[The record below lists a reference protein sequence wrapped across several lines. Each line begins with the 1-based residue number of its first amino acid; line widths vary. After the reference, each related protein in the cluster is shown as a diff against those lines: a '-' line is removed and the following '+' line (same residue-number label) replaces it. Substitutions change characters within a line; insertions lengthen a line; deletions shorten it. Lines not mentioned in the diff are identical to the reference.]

1 MHLELRLWQFTKGV
15 RSRIFYSM
23 IIGLLSSG
31 FGAARLALL
40 GWLIGKVFN
49 GASAIDLLIPSAA
62 IIVVMVLRGVL
73 EHFRTMIAHKTAA
86 QVQKKLRKNLF
97 DHITTLGPAYAGS
110 QRSGALTLSVVEG
123 VEQLETYFGQYLPQ
137 LLISFFTPIL
147 IFIFVAFIDLP
158 VAGVLVGFALLALF
172 LPALWHSFDVK
183 NSKGRQ
189 HAYAVFASEFLDSIQ
204 GLATL
209 KAFGQSSNRAD
220 SLEFK
225 ARDLFRKT
233 MWVLGTN
240 VLSRG
245 ITDCSITIGAAAALA
260 LGASRVVDGHMELSG
275 LLIILLMG
283 VEIFRPMR
291 DLRSVLHQGMV
302 GMSAAQGIYDIL
314 DAKPQ
319 VENKSFRPTT
329 EQLTPSI
336 SFRNVQFSYPKSLR
350 SVYQDLSF
358 DVAAGECLGVVG
370 PSGCGK
376 SSLVKLIL
384 RFFDPQ
390 GGIITLGG
398 VDLKE
403 MSFSQ
408 IRENIA
414 VVNQDTFLFH
424 GTVGDN
430 IRMGRPEASDE
441 ELRLAA
447 KSANIDEFIKSLPQQ
462 YDTIIGEKGIKLSGG
477 QRQRVAIAR
486 AILRDSPILIL
497 DEALSAVDAE
507 NEAIIQDA
515 LNKLMVGRTTIIL
528 AHRLSSII
536 DCDRIIVLDDG
547 EVVETG
553 IHRDLISRESTY
565 SALMRDQAM
574 QAGSAHEIKEV
585 VTSVDNSKIDNLENI
600 SGGAK
605 IPETEGVI
613 KAEGLNWYQVIK
625 SLMGVIMPWKGRLG
639 LTFFFGVARVLA
651 YIGVGVASALIVL
664 SLKNGTDYDQ
674 YLIWLWVLAPLAGIT
689 HWLESWVAHDMA
701 FRLLA
706 EMRIDAFRKLDA
718 LAPSYLVRRRTGDLM
733 NLATHDIELIEYFFA
748 HTVAPAFVAFLIPS
762 LVLIVLGAQS
772 LWIAAALLPF
782 LIAVGLSPFLMRGSV
797 DRLGSKA
804 REASGELGAYAI
816 DSIQGLGEIITF
828 QGEERRAKG
837 FDRLADMHIALR
849 IPFFKQLTFQ
859 HSLLEVLT
867 GFGGL
872 AVVVSGTVMVQHGEV
887 SSGIL
892 PLLTLLAMSAFLPV
906 SEIAQI
912 GRQLADTLG
921 STRRYYA
928 LENEP
933 ISVVDGL
940 GAPATKKSEAS
951 LEMQGLTFSYP
962 GQTRYALKDINLK
975 ILSGETVALVGT
987 SGAGKTTTAQML
999 MRFWDPDVGLI
1010 KLNGTDLRD
1019 YTLDDLRS
1027 RIALVAQDTYL
1038 FNDTLRAN
1046 ILIAK
1051 PDASETELKNAIEGA
1066 ALGDLI
1072 ATLPD
1077 GLNTEVGERGTSLSG
1092 GQRQRVAIARAFL
1105 KNAPILILD
1114 EATSHLDSV
1123 NESEIRRQLD
1133 RLKVNRTT
1141 IIIAH
1146 RLSTIKEAD
1155 QIIVLE
1161 EGSLVESGR
1170 HTDLIEL
1177 DGFYAK
1183 LVSRQLSSVRVG

>member
-1 MHLELRLWQFTKGV
+1 
-15 RSRIFYSM
+15 
-23 IIGLLSSG
+23 
-31 FGAARLALL
+31 
-40 GWLIGKVFN
+40 
-49 GASAIDLLIPSAA
+49 
-62 IIVVMVLRGVL
+62 
-73 EHFRTMIAHKTAA
+73 
-86 QVQKKLRKNLF
+86 
-97 DHITTLGPAYAGS
+97 
-110 QRSGALTLSVVEG
+110 
-123 VEQLETYFGQYLPQ
+123 
-137 LLISFFTPIL
+137 
-147 IFIFVAFIDLP
+147 
-158 VAGVLVGFALLALF
+158 
-172 LPALWHSFDVK
+172 
-183 NSKGRQ
+183 
-189 HAYAVFASEFLDSIQ
+189 
-204 GLATL
+204 
-209 KAFGQSSNRAD
+209 
-220 SLEFK
+220 
-225 ARDLFRKT
+225 
-233 MWVLGTN
+233 
-240 VLSRG
+240 
-245 ITDCSITIGAAAALA
+245 
-260 LGASRVVDGHMELSG
+260 
-275 LLIILLMG
+275 
-283 VEIFRPMR
+283 
-291 DLRSVLHQGMV
+291 
-302 GMSAAQGIYDIL
+302 
-314 DAKPQ
+314 
-319 VENKSFRPTT
+319 
-329 EQLTPSI
+329 
-336 SFRNVQFSYPKSLR
+336 
-350 SVYQDLSF
+350 
-358 DVAAGECLGVVG
+358 
-370 PSGCGK
+370 
-376 SSLVKLIL
+376 
-384 RFFDPQ
+384 
-390 GGIITLGG
+390 
-398 VDLKE
+398 
-403 MSFSQ
+403 
-408 IRENIA
+408 
-414 VVNQDTFLFH
+414 
-424 GTVGDN
+424 
-430 IRMGRPEASDE
+430 
-441 ELRLAA
+441 
-447 KSANIDEFIKSLPQQ
+447 
-462 YDTIIGEKGIKLSGG
+462 
-477 QRQRVAIAR
+477 
-486 AILRDSPILIL
+486 
-497 DEALSAVDAE
+497 
-507 NEAIIQDA
+507 
-515 LNKLMVGRTTIIL
+515 
-528 AHRLSSII
+528 
-536 DCDRIIVLDDG
+536 
-547 EVVETG
+547 
-553 IHRDLISRESTY
+553 
-565 SALMRDQAM
+565 
-574 QAGSAHEIKEV
+574 
-585 VTSVDNSKIDNLENI
+585 
-600 SGGAK
+600 
-605 IPETEGVI
+605 
-613 KAEGLNWYQVIK
+613 
-625 SLMGVIMPWKGRLG
+625 
-639 LTFFFGVARVLA
+639 
-651 YIGVGVASALIVL
+651 L

-674 YLIWLWVLAPLAGIT
+674 YLIWLWMLAPLAGIT

-762 LVLIVLGAQS
+762 LVLIVLGTQS

-828 QGEERRAKG
+828 QDEERRAKG
-837 FDRLADMHIALR
+837 FDRLADTHIALR

-872 AVVVSGTVMVQHGEV
+872 AVVVSGTLMVQHGEV

-933 ISVVDGL
+933 IPVVDGP
-940 GAPATKKSEAS
+940 GAPPSKKSEAS

-962 GQTRYALKDINLK
+962 GQTRYALKNIDLK

-999 MRFWDPDVGLI
+999 MRFWDPDAGLI
-1010 KLNGTDLRD
+1010 KLNGTDLKD

-1051 PDASETELKNAIEGA
+1051 PDASEAELKNAIEGA

-1072 ATLPD
+1072 AVLPD

-1092 GQRQRVAIARAFL
+1092 GQRQRVSIARAFL

-1146 RLSTIKEAD
+1146 RLSTIKDAD

-1161 EGSLVESGR
+1161 EGRLMERGR
-1170 HTDLIEL
+1170 HNDLIEL

-1183 LVSRQLSSVRVG
+1183 LVSRQLSSVRVD

>member
-1 MHLELRLWQFTKGV
+1 
-15 RSRIFYSM
+15 
-23 IIGLLSSG
+23 
-31 FGAARLALL
+31 
-40 GWLIGKVFN
+40 
-49 GASAIDLLIPSAA
+49 
-62 IIVVMVLRGVL
+62 
-73 EHFRTMIAHKTAA
+73 
-86 QVQKKLRKNLF
+86 
-97 DHITTLGPAYAGS
+97 
-110 QRSGALTLSVVEG
+110 
-123 VEQLETYFGQYLPQ
+123 
-137 LLISFFTPIL
+137 
-147 IFIFVAFIDLP
+147 
-158 VAGVLVGFALLALF
+158 
-172 LPALWHSFDVK
+172 
-183 NSKGRQ
+183 
-189 HAYAVFASEFLDSIQ
+189 
-204 GLATL
+204 
-209 KAFGQSSNRAD
+209 
-220 SLEFK
+220 
-225 ARDLFRKT
+225 
-233 MWVLGTN
+233 
-240 VLSRG
+240 
-245 ITDCSITIGAAAALA
+245 
-260 LGASRVVDGHMELSG
+260 
-275 LLIILLMG
+275 
-283 VEIFRPMR
+283 
-291 DLRSVLHQGMV
+291 
-302 GMSAAQGIYDIL
+302 
-314 DAKPQ
+314 
-319 VENKSFRPTT
+319 
-329 EQLTPSI
+329 
-336 SFRNVQFSYPKSLR
+336 
-350 SVYQDLSF
+350 
-358 DVAAGECLGVVG
+358 
-370 PSGCGK
+370 
-376 SSLVKLIL
+376 
-384 RFFDPQ
+384 
-390 GGIITLGG
+390 
-398 VDLKE
+398 
-403 MSFSQ
+403 
-408 IRENIA
+408 
-414 VVNQDTFLFH
+414 
-424 GTVGDN
+424 
-430 IRMGRPEASDE
+430 
-441 ELRLAA
+441 
-447 KSANIDEFIKSLPQQ
+447 
-462 YDTIIGEKGIKLSGG
+462 
-477 QRQRVAIAR
+477 
-486 AILRDSPILIL
+486 
-497 DEALSAVDAE
+497 
-507 NEAIIQDA
+507 
-515 LNKLMVGRTTIIL
+515 
-528 AHRLSSII
+528 
-536 DCDRIIVLDDG
+536 
-547 EVVETG
+547 
-553 IHRDLISRESTY
+553 
-565 SALMRDQAM
+565 M

-933 ISVVDGL
+933 ISVVDGP
-940 GAPATKKSEAS
+940 GAPATKKSGAS

>member
-1 MHLELRLWQFTKGV
+1 
-15 RSRIFYSM
+15 
-23 IIGLLSSG
+23 
-31 FGAARLALL
+31 
-40 GWLIGKVFN
+40 
-49 GASAIDLLIPSAA
+49 
-62 IIVVMVLRGVL
+62 
-73 EHFRTMIAHKTAA
+73 
-86 QVQKKLRKNLF
+86 
-97 DHITTLGPAYAGS
+97 
-110 QRSGALTLSVVEG
+110 
-123 VEQLETYFGQYLPQ
+123 
-137 LLISFFTPIL
+137 
-147 IFIFVAFIDLP
+147 
-158 VAGVLVGFALLALF
+158 
-172 LPALWHSFDVK
+172 
-183 NSKGRQ
+183 
-189 HAYAVFASEFLDSIQ
+189 
-204 GLATL
+204 
-209 KAFGQSSNRAD
+209 
-220 SLEFK
+220 
-225 ARDLFRKT
+225 
-233 MWVLGTN
+233 
-240 VLSRG
+240 
-245 ITDCSITIGAAAALA
+245 
-260 LGASRVVDGHMELSG
+260 
-275 LLIILLMG
+275 
-283 VEIFRPMR
+283 
-291 DLRSVLHQGMV
+291 
-302 GMSAAQGIYDIL
+302 
-314 DAKPQ
+314 
-319 VENKSFRPTT
+319 
-329 EQLTPSI
+329 
-336 SFRNVQFSYPKSLR
+336 
-350 SVYQDLSF
+350 
-358 DVAAGECLGVVG
+358 
-370 PSGCGK
+370 
-376 SSLVKLIL
+376 
-384 RFFDPQ
+384 
-390 GGIITLGG
+390 
-398 VDLKE
+398 
-403 MSFSQ
+403 
-408 IRENIA
+408 
-414 VVNQDTFLFH
+414 
-424 GTVGDN
+424 
-430 IRMGRPEASDE
+430 
-441 ELRLAA
+441 
-447 KSANIDEFIKSLPQQ
+447 
-462 YDTIIGEKGIKLSGG
+462 
-477 QRQRVAIAR
+477 
-486 AILRDSPILIL
+486 
-497 DEALSAVDAE
+497 
-507 NEAIIQDA
+507 
-515 LNKLMVGRTTIIL
+515 
-528 AHRLSSII
+528 
-536 DCDRIIVLDDG
+536 
-547 EVVETG
+547 
-553 IHRDLISRESTY
+553 
-565 SALMRDQAM
+565 M

-772 LWIAAALLPF
+772 LWIAVALLPF

-797 DRLGSKA
+797 DRFGSKA
-804 REASGELGAYAI
+804 REAAGELGAYAI

-933 ISVVDGL
+933 ISVVDGP
-940 GAPATKKSEAS
+940 GAPATKKSGAS

-962 GQTRYALKDINLK
+962 GHTRYALKDINLK

>member
-31 FGAARLALL
+31 FGVARLALL

-49 GASAIDLLIPSAA
+49 GATAIDLLIPSAA

-260 LGASRVVDGHMELSG
+260 LGASRVVDGQMELSG

-319 VENKSFRPTT
+319 VENKSFRPIT

-515 LNKLMVGRTTIIL
+515 LNKLCLLYT
-528 AHRLSSII
+528 SPSP
-536 DCDRIIVLDDG
+536 
-547 EVVETG
+547 
-553 IHRDLISRESTY
+553 RDLSTSRMPS
-565 SALMRDQAM
+565 SA
-574 QAGSAHEIKEV
+574 
-585 VTSVDNSKIDNLENI
+585 
-600 SGGAK
+600 
-605 IPETEGVI
+605 
-613 KAEGLNWYQVIK
+613 
-625 SLMGVIMPWKGRLG
+625 
-639 LTFFFGVARVLA
+639 
-651 YIGVGVASALIVL
+651 
-664 SLKNGTDYDQ
+664 
-674 YLIWLWVLAPLAGIT
+674 
-689 HWLESWVAHDMA
+689 
-701 FRLLA
+701 
-706 EMRIDAFRKLDA
+706 
-718 LAPSYLVRRRTGDLM
+718 
-733 NLATHDIELIEYFFA
+733 
-748 HTVAPAFVAFLIPS
+748 
-762 LVLIVLGAQS
+762 
-772 LWIAAALLPF
+772 
-782 LIAVGLSPFLMRGSV
+782 
-797 DRLGSKA
+797 
-804 REASGELGAYAI
+804 
-816 DSIQGLGEIITF
+816 
-828 QGEERRAKG
+828 
-837 FDRLADMHIALR
+837 
-849 IPFFKQLTFQ
+849 
-859 HSLLEVLT
+859 
-867 GFGGL
+867 
-872 AVVVSGTVMVQHGEV
+872 
-887 SSGIL
+887 
-892 PLLTLLAMSAFLPV
+892 
-906 SEIAQI
+906 
-912 GRQLADTLG
+912 
-921 STRRYYA
+921 
-928 LENEP
+928 
-933 ISVVDGL
+933 
-940 GAPATKKSEAS
+940 
-951 LEMQGLTFSYP
+951 
-962 GQTRYALKDINLK
+962 
-975 ILSGETVALVGT
+975 
-987 SGAGKTTTAQML
+987 
-999 MRFWDPDVGLI
+999 
-1010 KLNGTDLRD
+1010 
-1019 YTLDDLRS
+1019 
-1027 RIALVAQDTYL
+1027 
-1038 FNDTLRAN
+1038 
-1046 ILIAK
+1046 
-1051 PDASETELKNAIEGA
+1051 
-1066 ALGDLI
+1066 
-1072 ATLPD
+1072 
-1077 GLNTEVGERGTSLSG
+1077 
-1092 GQRQRVAIARAFL
+1092 
-1105 KNAPILILD
+1105 
-1114 EATSHLDSV
+1114 
-1123 NESEIRRQLD
+1123 
-1133 RLKVNRTT
+1133 
-1141 IIIAH
+1141 
-1146 RLSTIKEAD
+1146 
-1155 QIIVLE
+1155 
-1161 EGSLVESGR
+1161 
-1170 HTDLIEL
+1170 
-1177 DGFYAK
+1177 
-1183 LVSRQLSSVRVG
+1183 

>member
-1 MHLELRLWQFTKGV
+1 
-15 RSRIFYSM
+15 
-23 IIGLLSSG
+23 
-31 FGAARLALL
+31 
-40 GWLIGKVFN
+40 
-49 GASAIDLLIPSAA
+49 
-62 IIVVMVLRGVL
+62 
-73 EHFRTMIAHKTAA
+73 
-86 QVQKKLRKNLF
+86 
-97 DHITTLGPAYAGS
+97 
-110 QRSGALTLSVVEG
+110 
-123 VEQLETYFGQYLPQ
+123 
-137 LLISFFTPIL
+137 
-147 IFIFVAFIDLP
+147 
-158 VAGVLVGFALLALF
+158 
-172 LPALWHSFDVK
+172 
-183 NSKGRQ
+183 
-189 HAYAVFASEFLDSIQ
+189 
-204 GLATL
+204 
-209 KAFGQSSNRAD
+209 
-220 SLEFK
+220 
-225 ARDLFRKT
+225 
-233 MWVLGTN
+233 
-240 VLSRG
+240 
-245 ITDCSITIGAAAALA
+245 
-260 LGASRVVDGHMELSG
+260 
-275 LLIILLMG
+275 MG

-319 VENKSFRPTT
+319 VENKSFRPIT

-553 IHRDLISRESTY
+553 IHRDLISRANTY

-933 ISVVDGL
+933 ISVVDGP
-940 GAPATKKSEAS
+940 GAPATKKSGAS

-1051 PDASETELKNAIEGA
+1051 PDASEAELKNAIDGA

>member
-1 MHLELRLWQFTKGV
+1 M
-15 RSRIFYSM
+15 
-23 IIGLLSSG
+23 
-31 FGAARLALL
+31 
-40 GWLIGKVFN
+40 
-49 GASAIDLLIPSAA
+49 
-62 IIVVMVLRGVL
+62 
-73 EHFRTMIAHKTAA
+73 
-86 QVQKKLRKNLF
+86 
-97 DHITTLGPAYAGS
+97 
-110 QRSGALTLSVVEG
+110 
-123 VEQLETYFGQYLPQ
+123 
-137 LLISFFTPIL
+137 
-147 IFIFVAFIDLP
+147 
-158 VAGVLVGFALLALF
+158 
-172 LPALWHSFDVK
+172 
-183 NSKGRQ
+183 
-189 HAYAVFASEFLDSIQ
+189 
-204 GLATL
+204 
-209 KAFGQSSNRAD
+209 
-220 SLEFK
+220 
-225 ARDLFRKT
+225 
-233 MWVLGTN
+233 
-240 VLSRG
+240 
-245 ITDCSITIGAAAALA
+245 A
-260 LGASRVVDGHMELSG
+260 LGASRVVDGQMELSG

-319 VENKSFRPTT
+319 VENKSFRPIT

-358 DVAAGECLGVVG
+358 DVTAGECLGVVG

-536 DCDRIIVLDDG
+536 DCDRIIVIDDG

-553 IHRDLISRESTY
+553 IHRDLISRDNTY

-772 LWIAAALLPF
+772 LWIAVALLPF

-933 ISVVDGL
+933 ISVVDGP
-940 GAPATKKSEAS
+940 GAPATKKSGAS